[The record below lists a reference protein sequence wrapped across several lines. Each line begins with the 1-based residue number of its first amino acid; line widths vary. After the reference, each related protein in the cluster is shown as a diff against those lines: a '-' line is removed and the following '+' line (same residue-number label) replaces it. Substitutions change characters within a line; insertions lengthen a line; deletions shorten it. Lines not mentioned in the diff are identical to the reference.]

1 MSKVE
6 QEKNY
11 QSPSI
16 GTVVF
21 HCEGVLA
28 ASCKEPME
36 AVNDGYVLDIDKFE
50 F

>member
-1 MSKVE
+1 MSKVK

-16 GTVVF
+16 GTLVF

-28 ASCKEPME
+28 ASGKEPME
-36 AVNDGYVLDIDKFE
+36 AVNEGYVLGIDKFE